1 MEGNGPKSLP
11 GGVGG
16 GKGGVLEALGACGGV
31 PKCWERAAPAGR
43 VGAARGSPSCSS
55 APARRKKKK
64 KQEKKEKSCHHRAL
78 RTPGLLGPV
87 PSLCLPVLDPP
98 GRALPPPGP
107 LIFLGTMRKPWGIWH
122 SDTVVVV
129 FFISS
134 PQNFG
139 LSPPRLRSEELGDR
153 WWLRGPRWRCLAH
166 GKLLLLGKV
175 SPAPRAPAGQ
185 NQNPSAEPGRMRG
198 CKQAPI
204 VPAPGVY
211 TGTKR
216 PGGRPGAWLPPPR
229 ALSLLFLVLQ
239 TPRAFCGAENLRTTA
254 LDTRGGIRHR
264 AGGRQPDGTP
274 GEGDLFPFCSFFAP
288 FLHPTGFSPLLGVPE
303 GARPCQIWLQRP
315 RRAYLRLLG
324 VLEQLSKHSG
334 PFLLGPDAREG
345 SQLVTAGSFCSTS

>member
-1 MEGNGPKSLP
+1 
-11 GGVGG
+11 
-16 GKGGVLEALGACGGV
+16 
-31 PKCWERAAPAGR
+31 
-43 VGAARGSPSCSS
+43 
-55 APARRKKKK
+55 
-64 KQEKKEKSCHHRAL
+64 
-78 RTPGLLGPV
+78 
-87 PSLCLPVLDPP
+87 
-98 GRALPPPGP
+98 
-107 LIFLGTMRKPWGIWH
+107 
-122 SDTVVVV
+122 
-129 FFISS
+129 
-134 PQNFG
+134 
-139 LSPPRLRSEELGDR
+139 
-153 WWLRGPRWRCLAH
+153 
-166 GKLLLLGKV
+166 
-175 SPAPRAPAGQ
+175 
-185 NQNPSAEPGRMRG
+185 MRG

-216 PGGRPGAWLPPPR
+216 PGGRPGAWLPSPR

-254 LDTRGGIRHR
+254 LDTRGGVRHR